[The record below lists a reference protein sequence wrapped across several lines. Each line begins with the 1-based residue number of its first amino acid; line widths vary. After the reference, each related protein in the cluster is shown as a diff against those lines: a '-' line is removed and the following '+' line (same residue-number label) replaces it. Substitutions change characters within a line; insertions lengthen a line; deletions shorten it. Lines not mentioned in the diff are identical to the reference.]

1 MFLYMLVALSIGI
14 EGGYNIPAVGFE
26 NINAGTVFSI
36 FADRNVGFI
45 DLKLSAQTAFYTG
58 DNPSYSFTTTGLRL
72 AVYKKNWPVSP
83 IMAVGGDYV
92 GRSLNQSNETGFGAA
107 YTLGFLLNFKV
118 NQLHIYPE
126 FYYDGLTDGKKHG
139 GFIGMRIGIAY
150 EI

>member
-1 MFLYMLVALSIGI
+1 MLLCMLVALSIGI

-36 FADRNVGFI
+36 FADRNMGFI

-58 DNPSYSFTTTGLRL
+58 DNPSYSFNTTGLRL

-83 IMAVGGDYV
+83 IMAIGADYI
-92 GRSLNQSNETGFGAA
+92 GRSLSQSSETGFGAA
-107 YTLGFLLNFKV
+107 YTLGVLLNFKV
-118 NQLHIYPE
+118 NHLHIYPE
-126 FYYDGLTDGKKHG
+126 FYYDGLTDGKTHG